1 MKLGRAYDEEDY
13 AKAIT
18 LVGLH
23 HEERQREIEHEK
35 MLTRRG
41 AKNIKARK
49 RTLLSLSLRIIKVIE
64 RSLMVKDKR

>member
-35 MLTRRG
+35 MLDE
-41 AKNIKARK
+41 AWSKKY
-49 RTLLSLSLRIIKVIE
+49 
-64 RSLMVKDKR
+64 